1 MPAEVYDP
9 LKDTKPIRS
18 DAHCTE
24 CSKNFLSEIDVRI
37 NGNHIVV
44 CPYCG
49 HEHYRKVKDGM
60 ITEDR
65 WDSKPHIATTFSKVW
80 KSNNFKIQTSTAAQ
94 FLRDK
99 WLNRSDVDLARI

>member
-1 MPAEVYDP
+1 MTAELYDP
-9 LKDTKPIRS
+9 LKNTKPIRS

-37 NGNHIVV
+37 NGNHTII

-49 HEHYRKVKDGM
+49 HEHFRKVKDGEV
-60 ITEDR
+60 TEDR
-65 WDSKPHIATTFSKVW
+65 WDSATGTYNTFAKVW
-80 KSNNFKIQTSTAAQ
+80 KSNNFPIQTSTAAQ

-99 WLNRSDVDLARI
+99 WLCRYDVDLGRI